1 MATAIPAA
9 PNSQVPIVPK
19 RPMISGPAAPSTT
32 TTTSVAVAGIVIVIV
47 VVIVVIVI
55 VVIVV
60 IVLVLVLV
68 LVLVVVVVADG
79 FSCQDFLA
87 GRAILC
93 GQCVLVCVLA
103 IKACSHRCWELPVLI
118 PS

>member
-1 MATAIPAA
+1 
-9 PNSQVPIVPK
+9 
-19 RPMISGPAAPSTT
+19 MISGPAAPSTT

-47 VVIVVIVI
+47 VVIVVI
-55 VVIVV
+55 VIVV